1 MASEFELIKRHFSRP
16 TPQAVLGPGDDC
28 ALLVPSPGM
37 QLAITTDMLVAGTH
51 FLPDTDPGQL
61 GWKALAVN
69 LSDLAAMG
77 ARPRWALLA
86 GSLPEA
92 RESWIAAFA
101 EGLFACARRYDVD
114 LVGGDTTR
122 GSFNFCLT
130 AIGEVPAGK
139 ALRRDRAVPGDDL
152 WVSGQPGLAALALAH
167 LQGRT
172 RLPGPL
178 AERFLAALQ
187 QPQALFLPAVNITG
201 ATGTWRTD
209 VWIFNPETSLEND
222 VTLNFTP
229 AGVDGTNLEGIKITP
244 PLAPRES
251 VTLKDIVRTY
261 FGRTEAYGLLEVRGK
276 YNLLVTSNTYN
287 VAGPQAPGTFGQ
299 YSPGQPYRSSLGFD
313 DSVFG
318 DLYVTGLTN
327 DSNLRTNAVVM
338 NPSEVSL
345 EAGVEL
351 VDATGIVYGRRIYTV
366 PPYSMFQLNDVFG
379 AEFASFGP
387 PAGGPYRLNMFVNL
401 GNGARILGYATVTD
415 KRTGDPYLV
424 PAQAMRP

>member
-1 MASEFELIKRHFSRP
+1 MTRIV
-16 TPQAVLGPGDDC
+16 TT
-28 ALLVPSPGM
+28 
-37 QLAITTDMLVAGTH
+37 LAAGI
-51 FLPDTDPGQL
+51 
-61 GWKALAVN
+61 LAV
-69 LSDLAAMG
+69 AT
-77 ARPRWALLA
+77 
-86 GSLPEA
+86 
-92 RESWIAAFA
+92 IAATPSRA
-101 EGLFACARRYDVD
+101 
-114 LVGGDTTR
+114 DTIASTD
-122 GSFNFCLT
+122 S
-130 AIGEVPAGK
+130 
-139 ALRRDRAVPGDDL
+139 
-152 WVSGQPGLAALALAH
+152 
-167 LQGRT
+167 
-172 RLPGPL
+172 
-178 AERFLAALQ
+178 
-187 QPQALFLPAVNITG
+187 FLPAVNITG

-222 VTLNFTP
+222 VTLYFTP